1 LNRKEVIFV
10 TFVLLLAFVGG
21 AFADTI
27 PTSQT
32 RATVQTTGVD
42 VEVLRLVPGIAYG
55 APASVISGVIIIGTS
70 TFHQNLTSSFTFAP
84 NRGFNQVN
92 SVLFTLVF
100 SGGNVNSGD
109 QLSVRLNQGT
119 TTMVSPIDTSIP
131 QTIVGQLSPGNLHVS
146 SNTIDIGVA
155 SGVPT
160 AGSSYQLFEVR
171 LTVEYIFLA

>member
-1 LNRKEVIFV
+1 MNRKEVIIV
-10 TFVLLLAFVGG
+10 AFVLLLAFVGG

-27 PTSQT
+27 PSTQT
-32 RATVQTTGVD
+32 RTTTQTTGVD

-55 APASVISGVIIIGTS
+55 APSSVISGVIIIGAS

-84 NRGFNQVN
+84 NRVFNQVN

-100 SGGNVNSGD
+100 SGGNVNPGD

-119 TTMVSPIDTSIP
+119 TTMVNPIDTSIP
-131 QTIVGQLSPGNLHVS
+131 QTIVGQLPSSSLHVS
-146 SNTIDIGVA
+146 SNTIDIGVV
-155 SGVPT
+155 SGALT

-171 LTVEYIFLA
+171 LTVEYTFLS

>member
-27 PTSQT
+27 PSTQT

-55 APASVISGVIIIGTS
+55 APSSVISGVIIIGTS

-84 NRGFNQVN
+84 NKGFSQLN

-100 SGGNVNSGD
+100 SGGNVNPGD
-109 QLSVRLNQGT
+109 QLSIRLNQGT
-119 TTMVSPIDTSIP
+119 TTTVNPIITNIP
-131 QTIVGQLSPGNLHVS
+131 QTIVGQLPSSNLHVS
-146 SNTIDIGVA
+146 SNTIDVGVV
-155 SGVPT
+155 SGAPT

-171 LTVEYIFLA
+171 LTVEYTFVS